1 MTARYVA
8 ALDQGT
14 TSTRCMVFDQHGRMV
29 SIAQR
34 EHRQYHPSPGRV
46 EHDASEIW
54 SVTQR
59 IIVSALR
66 QAGID
71 ETQVA
76 ALGITNQ
83 RETTVVWNR
92 RTGIPVHRAIVWQ
105 DTRTRETLP
114 NIAQEISASDIRRRT
129 GLPLATYFSG
139 PKLRW
144 LFDNH
149 PQLRA
154 QADSGDLLFGTM
166 DTWIVWNLTGGAR
179 NSAAHVTDPTN
190 ASRTMLMALDTLSWD
205 DELLAAMRVPRSMLP
220 QIGPTIG
227 VVAKTVDPVAGI
239 PIAAV
244 IGDQQASLFGQT
256 AFDAGDAKC
265 TFGTGAFLLF
275 NTGTELVRSTH
286 GLISTV
292 AYTAVGE
299 PTVYAL
305 EGSIATAGGLVQWCR
320 DNLGLI
326 RTPAEIETLAESV
339 DDNGGCFVVPAFSG
353 LFAPVWD
360 AAAQGIIVGL
370 TGYVTKHHIARAVLE
385 STAWQTRDLIDAM
398 NRDAGLAA
406 RSLTVDGGMTSNN
419 LLMQMMAD
427 ILDIPVIRP
436 VTAETVAL
444 GAAYAAGLA
453 AGVWPHRDVLRRN
466 WRRAADWT
474 PKIDPARREADLRRW
489 QHAVTLARRW
499 GELTTAP
506 STENP
511 I

>member
-1 MTARYVA
+1 
-8 ALDQGT
+8 
-14 TSTRCMVFDQHGRMV
+14 
-29 SIAQR
+29 
-34 EHRQYHPSPGRV
+34 
-46 EHDASEIW
+46 
-54 SVTQR
+54 
-59 IIVSALR
+59 
-66 QAGID
+66 
-71 ETQVA
+71 
-76 ALGITNQ
+76 
-83 RETTVVWNR
+83 
-92 RTGIPVHRAIVWQ
+92 
-105 DTRTRETLP
+105 
-114 NIAQEISASDIRRRT
+114 
-129 GLPLATYFSG
+129 
-139 PKLRW
+139 
-144 LFDNH
+144 
-149 PQLRA
+149 
-154 QADSGDLLFGTM
+154 
-166 DTWIVWNLTGGAR
+166 
-179 NSAAHVTDPTN
+179 
-190 ASRTMLMALDTLSWD
+190 MALDTLSWD

-239 PIAAV
+239 PIGAV

-453 AGVWPHRDVLRRN
+453 TGVWPHRDVLRRN

-474 PKIDPARREADLRRW
+474 PKTDPARREADLHRW

-506 STENP
+506 STEYP

>member
-1 MTARYVA
+1 M
-8 ALDQGT
+8 Q
-14 TSTRCMVFDQHGRMV
+14 
-29 SIAQR
+29 
-34 EHRQYHPSPGRV
+34 E
-46 EHDASEIW
+46 
-54 SVTQR
+54 
-59 IIVSALR
+59 
-66 QAGID
+66 
-71 ETQVA
+71 
-76 ALGITNQ
+76 
-83 RETTVVWNR
+83 R
-92 RTGIPVHRAIVWQ
+92 RTSQ
-105 DTRTRETLP
+105 
-114 NIAQEISASDIRRRT
+114 
-129 GLPLATYFSG
+129 
-139 PKLRW
+139 K
-144 LFDNH
+144 
-149 PQLRA
+149 
-154 QADSGDLLFGTM
+154 LLFGIGEQGTCDGILSCGAVCAQRRYPQSTFIDM
-166 DTWIVWNLTGGAR
+166 TAVRHYRTIDGAAMPLVCPSQCSPWNAQPRCSSCWRAQFRGPRHRRHRQPDDADGSGHALLGR
-179 NSAAHVTDPTN
+179 R
-190 ASRTMLMALDTLSWD
+190 ASRRHARA
-205 DELLAAMRVPRSMLP
+205 EIGAAADRTHHRCRSQDRRP
-220 QIGPTIG
+220 GC
-227 VVAKTVDPVAGI
+227 GI

-256 AFDAGDAKC
+256 AFDGGDAKC

-320 DNLGLI
+320 DNLRLI

-419 LLMQMMAD
+419 LLMQLMAD
-427 ILDIPVIRP
+427 ILDMPVIRP
-436 VTAETVAL
+436 VTAETV
-444 GAAYAAGLA
+444 A

-474 PKIDPARREADLRRW
+474 PKIDPARRQVDLSRW

-499 GELTTAP
+499 
-506 STENP
+506 EN
-511 I
+511 

>member
-1 MTARYVA
+1 
-8 ALDQGT
+8 
-14 TSTRCMVFDQHGRMV
+14 
-29 SIAQR
+29 
-34 EHRQYHPSPGRV
+34 
-46 EHDASEIW
+46 
-54 SVTQR
+54 
-59 IIVSALR
+59 
-66 QAGID
+66 
-71 ETQVA
+71 
-76 ALGITNQ
+76 
-83 RETTVVWNR
+83 
-92 RTGIPVHRAIVWQ
+92 
-105 DTRTRETLP
+105 
-114 NIAQEISASDIRRRT
+114 
-129 GLPLATYFSG
+129 
-139 PKLRW
+139 
-144 LFDNH
+144 
-149 PQLRA
+149 
-154 QADSGDLLFGTM
+154 
-166 DTWIVWNLTGGAR
+166 
-179 NSAAHVTDPTN
+179 
-190 ASRTMLMALDTLSWD
+190 
-205 DELLAAMRVPRSMLP
+205 MLP

-239 PIAAV
+239 PIGAV

-275 NTGTELVRSTH
+275 NTGTELVHSTH

-436 VTAETVAL
+436 VTAETVAPRGRL
-444 GAAYAAGLA
+444 RRRTRRRGLA
-453 AGVWPHRDVLRRN
+453 ASRCAPAKL
-466 WRRAADWT
+466 AAGSGLDT
-474 PKIDPARREADLRRW
+474 EDRPRPAR
-489 QHAVTLARRW
+489 
-499 GELTTAP
+499 G
-506 STENP
+506 
-511 I
+511 